1 MQVNTLNT
9 LRQEFE
15 EQQRELQIEQAHI
28 NELNNQQEQIRTT
41 AENLEQETRT
51 LMENSRRQR
60 EQLTILRAERMR
72 LSQLN
77 GQITNQ
83 QQAQSVLQPNVQ
95 ITNQQQAQTMLQP
108 NCQITTQQLYQPK
121 LHLNGQST
129 IQTRPPIF
137 QPTYQSTFSQ
147 QTSNPQPIFQSSGPS
162 TIQRSLPDIY
172 EERYQPRNEN
182 HKIMT
187 PEHFNSSAE
196 KKKMT

>member
-95 ITNQQQAQTMLQP
+95 ITNQQQA
-108 NCQITTQQLYQPK
+108 
-121 LHLNGQST
+121 
-129 IQTRPPIF
+129 
-137 QPTYQSTFSQ
+137 
-147 QTSNPQPIFQSSGPS
+147 
-162 TIQRSLPDIY
+162 
-172 EERYQPRNEN
+172 
-182 HKIMT
+182 
-187 PEHFNSSAE
+187 
-196 KKKMT
+196 